1 MVELG
6 NDILYFKNI
15 IPNEIIS
22 EMESLVEERR
32 EIIFSR
38 DLRHAEF
45 PFEGIRGRI
54 EIYKYPELMDRVNT
68 FWYDNIENQMYDHYF
83 KYLNNQSQIEGYKK
97 HARTDWKDLFIQV
110 YNDLNTFELDGNI
123 HCDFSGITFVA
134 CINDNYGGGDL
145 VFPKQN
151 VNINLKKGD
160 LVLFP
165 GSYTH
170 PHGVTKLISGERIVM
185 VGQSMGVKQ
194 LHKFGKEI

>member
-6 NDILYFKNI
+6 NDILYFKNV
-15 IPNEIIS
+15 IPDEIIK
-22 EMESLVEERR
+22 ELIDLVEERR
-32 EIIFSR
+32 EIIFNR

-54 EIYKYPELMDRVNT
+54 EIYKYPELMQNVNS
-68 FWYDNIENQMYDHYF
+68 FWYASIENQMYDHYF
-83 KYLNNQSQIEGYKK
+83 KYLKDSNQIEGYKK
-97 HARTDWKDLFIQV
+97 HAKTDWKDLFIQV

-134 CINDNYGGGDL
+134 CLDDNYEGGDL

-151 VNINLKKGD
+151 VSVNLKKGD